1 MNFSEASQM
10 IEAAKKNG
18 VFIMEAFWTKFLPQY
33 DKVVYLIRK
42 GEIGDI
48 KMIHADFGFDADSRM
63 KSRIYEPSLGGGALL
78 DIGIYPVFLAI
89 SLLGRPTEIL
99 AAMKP
104 FPSGVDQQIAI
115 ILKFESGTLAT
126 LSATFETVTPVEAMI
141 AGKKGMIR
149 MTNRFHNAVGNVAL
163 FKNEVPV
170 DIGPIHRESGA
181 GYQFEARH
189 VCECLRKNLLESPV
203 MRHEDTLLLMETLD
217 RIRATCGIYYDADEK
232 K

>member
-1 MNFSEASQM
+1 
-10 IEAAKKNG
+10 
-18 VFIMEAFWTKFLPQY
+18 
-33 DKVVYLIRK
+33 
-42 GEIGDI
+42 
-48 KMIHADFGFDADSRM
+48 
-63 KSRIYEPSLGGGALL
+63 
-78 DIGIYPVFLAI
+78 
-89 SLLGRPTEIL
+89 
-99 AAMKP
+99 
-104 FPSGVDQQIAI
+104 
-115 ILKFESGTLAT
+115 
-126 LSATFETVTPVEAMI
+126 
-141 AGKKGMIR
+141 